1 MKEAALKVAVPIVI
15 AFAVILSA
23 MALFARPLVLADPPV
38 IAIVDARQPINYC
51 GRSVS
56 DFYGFGQFPD
66 PVAGDVRKVRE
77 AFTQTRIWTSW
88 FEDGRSFPVTVEARI
103 KACNTS
109 LGLPS
114 PPDQVYYRFLYMG
127 RVDRIGWRGFSQG
140 AQDSLGAGVYHG
152 SLSLGAGDQN
162 VPLGA
167 FNFQIEGFEWKPC
180 VFDDSGVKD
189 NGRGLEGY
197 DIQCTQ
203 TGATEEIVDG
213 ASLLVQVL
221 VARLNAP
228 GGLNNYQPMLIFQ
241 DEVELRSALPSVSW
255 TEGGYATGETAVVE
269 YEVPTTTYE
278 TCDSAGTCATRPAY
292 FLEVRDTNTNAPLAG
307 FNRTPITG
315 DRSGKRTIPVLADY
329 FSNELATC
337 QNRLRAIL
345 YSELIVVDQA
355 DASVQQAESAISIPA
370 PVVTGITADKDE
382 YFEGDQMVLTWTAT
396 GNVTKYH
403 ITVHIGGLL
412 LLDQDTTTANAT
424 DITPR
429 TGIAEVE
436 VTAYNR
442 CQPSDVHAEQWT
454 VGAVFTGLCEQF
466 PEAQGCDVLPFDIVR
481 ALITVAAIIGLVLL
495 LVFLFWLFT
504 RLQIHP
510 AAQILIPLLI
520 VAVIAGALFGAG
532 FIGFGLV
539 RILRPSGSLLRREVR
554 P

>member
-1 MKEAALKVAVPIVI
+1 MKAALLRVIAVVAVI
-15 AFAVILSA
+15 ALVATLAVGFVMNLT
-23 MALFARPLVLADPPV
+23 VVDPPV
-38 IAIVDARQPINYC
+38 IAIVDGRQPINYC

-56 DFYGFGQFPD
+56 DFYGVGQFND

-77 AFTQTRIWTSW
+77 AYTQTRIWTSW
-88 FEDGRSFPVTVEARI
+88 FQDGRSFPVTVEARI
-103 KACNTS
+103 KACNTT
-109 LGLPS
+109 LGMPS
-114 PPDQVYYRFLYMG
+114 PPDRVYYRFLYMDSPT
-127 RVDRIGWRGFSQG
+127 RTGWRGFSQG
-140 AQDSLGAGVYHG
+140 AQDSLGAGVYAG

-162 VPLGA
+162 APLGA

-180 VFDDSGVKD
+180 VFDDSAVKD
-189 NGRGLEGY
+189 NGRGPEGY
-197 DIQCTQ
+197 DPTCTQ

-221 VARLNAP
+221 VARVAAP

-278 TCDSAGTCATRPAY
+278 TCDTTGNCVSRPAY

-315 DRSGKRTIPVLADY
+315 ERSGNRQIPILPAY
-329 FSNELATC
+329 FSNDLATC

-396 GNVTKYH
+396 GNVTRYH

-412 LLDQDTTTANAT
+412 LIDQDTTTPNAT
-424 DITPR
+424 VITPR

-442 CQPSDVHAEQWT
+442 CQPSDVHREQWT

-466 PEAQGCDVLPFDIVR
+466 PTASGCDEPGLDLL
-481 ALITVAAIIGLVLL
+481 ALLRIIGLAIALVLL
-495 LVFLFWLFT
+495 LVFLLWAFGRVGLPPVVALLVPF
-504 RLQIHP
+504 
-510 AAQILIPLLI
+510 LI
-520 VAVIAGALFGAG
+520 VAVAAGLLFAGGFFAL
-532 FIGFGLV
+532 GLV
-539 RILRPSGSLLRREVR
+539 HVLPLRRKAVR
-554 P
+554 T